1 MLPLSFPHLCRQPP
15 QLSGIKGL
23 RLLGVGVGQWGEQSG
38 WTAGKQP
45 GAGSNLRQPELCLTP
60 GAPCPLHC
68 PAPCCR
74 DRDRL
79 GLEFVGRVCTG
90 TDQNQET

>member
-1 MLPLSFPHLCRQPP
+1 M
-15 QLSGIKGL
+15 
-23 RLLGVGVGQWGEQSG
+23 GVGQWGEQSG

-45 GAGSNLRQPELCLTP
+45 GAGSNIRQPELCLTP

-79 GLEFVGRVCTG
+79 GLEFGKSMQKDRAEPGNMNRGWERAPAEMILAGESLAVG
-90 TDQNQET
+90 EAEA